1 MFDIVALARILGA
14 TPVRSYLPPV
24 TSSLVEIP
32 VSVGMSAPTETA
44 IPKTV
49 CPHSTSCPVIQSGV
63 SQHTNIMCLKC
74 DVVLVVAAEGDA
86 DGVDVFLVLELDVYR
101 QGYQWT
107 SSVTILDIEEMR

>member
-1 MFDIVALARILGA
+1 
-14 TPVRSYLPPV
+14 
-24 TSSLVEIP
+24 
-32 VSVGMSAPTETA
+32 
-44 IPKTV
+44 
-49 CPHSTSCPVIQSGV
+49 
-63 SQHTNIMCLKC
+63 MCLKC